1 MTRKDDTLPPRIM
14 QEPLPD
20 EVAKGQM
27 IAKDILDEMLN
38 GYYALRG
45 WDKNGIPTQEKLKE
59 LDLAA

>member
-1 MTRKDDTLPPRIM
+1 M

-20 EVAKGQM
+20 GVAKGQM
-27 IAKDILDEMLN
+27 IAKDKLDEMLN
-38 GYYALRG
+38 EYYALRG